1 MDVPLEDFPRDIL
14 HGWFVVIDQM
24 CINRLFHHSDMFFYS
39 GSDSSTCFP
48 DINRVAVRAFDFVY
62 TVFC

>member
-1 MDVPLEDFPRDIL
+1 MEDFPRDIL
-14 HGWFVVIDQM
+14 LGWFVMIDQM
-24 CINRLFHHSDMFFYS
+24 RINCLFNHSDVFFYS
-39 GSDSSTCFP
+39 GSDSSTCFT